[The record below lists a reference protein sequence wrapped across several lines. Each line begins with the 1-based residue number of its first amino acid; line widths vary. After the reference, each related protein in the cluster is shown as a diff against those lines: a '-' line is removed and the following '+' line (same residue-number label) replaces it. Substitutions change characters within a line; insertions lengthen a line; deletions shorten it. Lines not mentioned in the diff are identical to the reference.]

1 MQIKGSQIR
10 LSVDGDYLNCE
21 TECVLNVVK
30 ETVGKSSSANGKW
43 RYSREGYISW
53 SMEASQHAVLSSFN
67 GSFNSILSRMVM
79 GGEIT
84 CSMTA
89 IIDGGTIIDIQGQ
102 AIPTNFTLTAGTGLA
117 SNNVI
122 FQGTGEL
129 FTEFDVFWQIINA
142 QPIEADKDITLDT
155 TQW

>member
-10 LSVDGDYLNCE
+10 FSVDGDYLNCE

-67 GSFNSILSRMVM
+67 GSFNSILSKMII

-89 IIDGGTIIDIQGQ
+89 IIDGGTIIDIHGQ

-129 FTEFDVFWQIINA
+129 FTEFDPFWRIVNA
-142 QPIEADKDITLDT
+142 MPIEADKDITLDT